1 MKEQYDSWLEVQ
13 VQDTTK
19 VAAPSKQLICQ
30 WVKAAWD
37 KMDLKMIQNSFKT
50 CGLTNS
56 LSGEEDSL
64 MKALRDY
71 PQSLAALQEAWKAV
85 DRQID
90 GSDPFDVDS
99 EDESYSIS
107 QPAID
112 GVDDDFEVD
121 I

>member
-1 MKEQYDSWLEVQ
+1 M
-13 VQDTTK
+13 
-19 VAAPSKQLICQ
+19 
-30 WVKAAWD
+30 
-37 KMDLKMIQNSFKT
+37 
-50 CGLTNS
+50 
-56 LSGEEDSL
+56 
-64 MKALRDY
+64 
-71 PQSLAALQEAWKAV
+71 